1 MSKCKAITSKQEEA
15 KKGFDSPTGYGP
27 TAPSSGIEGTT
38 VEKSH
43 HHLRNLDTWSSRN
56 QTRGFDHKA
65 ICVMYAWITTTD
77 VY

>member
-43 HHLRNLDTWSSRN
+43 HHLRNLDP
-56 QTRGFDHKA
+56 
-65 ICVMYAWITTTD
+65 
-77 VY
+77 